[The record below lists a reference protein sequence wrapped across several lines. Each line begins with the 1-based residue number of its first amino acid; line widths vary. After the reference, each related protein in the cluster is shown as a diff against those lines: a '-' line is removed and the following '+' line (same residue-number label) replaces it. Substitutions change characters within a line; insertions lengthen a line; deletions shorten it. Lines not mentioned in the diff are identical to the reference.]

1 MANLNLYQTGIRI
14 DMPTVQTKGT
24 ENEELIGPLEGKI
37 ALVTGA
43 SRGIGRGIALQL
55 AKAGATVYLTGRPVE
70 SAYASVET
78 GNLSLEQTAKGKN
91 FVAKNWVLVQY
102 PPVTPQV

>member
-1 MANLNLYQTGIRI
+1 MET
-14 DMPTVQTKGT
+14 PTVRLHRKVTRTKGT

-91 FVAKNWVLVQY
+91 FVAKNCGK
-102 PPVTPQV
+102 